1 MNEVVIPL
9 KIQGIA
15 QMKAELR
22 ELKGAIASA
31 TDPAQMTALAQ
42 QAGVLSDK
50 IKDANEAVSVFAS
63 GSKFEQ
69 VSNGLGGIK
78 DSLMSLDFE
87 EAAEKSKTFATAL
100 GGINKTDIT
109 KSMKGIVDMTKTLTG
124 AFFKLGL
131 TILMNPIFL
140 IVAAVIAII
149 AVIALVLKSFGVL
162 DDVINAMMM
171 PINMLIAGFKAL
183 TDWLGLTA
191 FAAEDNA
198 AKTLAAN
205 EKVTE
210 SSKDRAAS
218 MTADLGREIAEAKA
232 AGKDT
237 TKLEEEKSNVQI
249 KEADKRRGTAYKAL
263 AAQRKLGEDADQ
275 ETIKKLKKQIKE
287 ENELIKQGY
296 SDKKVA
302 KLNDIKADSDAED
315 KKQADAAA
323 KQKAANE
330 KYAAADKASMQQI
343 AEARKIVT
351 DSAKTAQQIELDDLA
366 AGYAIKIATATKFK
380 NDTTALIEAQK
391 IQEAAITK
399 KYDDEAKAKK
409 AENDA
414 KAAAFRLDEAKSL
427 ADRLAKL
434 DDTIG
439 LTADEAANVRRI
451 KERKAQKEY
460 YDLLLGDAIAG
471 KQSQAVLDQI
481 EIEQMNALND
491 IEIKYSDE
499 KKTRDKSVSDNA
511 IAEDKRVYDAKIANA
526 QKDFEFAGKTL
537 GAIEGISNLVMDSKL
552 KKVEKGSKEEEKLLR
567 KQFKLNKA
575 MQLAG
580 AVIDAGKAIT
590 ASLASSPIA
599 IGPVPNPAGIASL
612 AFAAITSATNIA
624 KIAGTQFTSSSAPS
638 ADTPGNI
645 GGGASTTA
653 VAPAAGPQLFGQA
666 NTGSQ
671 VNAGGGSN
679 NITVTAVVSETEITS
694 SQNTISNIQQNSV
707 L

>member
-22 ELKGAIASA
+22 ELKGSIASA
-31 TDPAQMTALAQ
+31 TDPAQMAALAQ

-50 IKDANEAVSVFAS
+50 IKDANEAVAVFAS

-100 GGINKTDIT
+100 GGIGKADIGKAIGGIT
-109 KSMKGIVDMTKTLTG
+109 SMIGTLSK
-124 AFFKLGL
+124 AFIKLGI

-140 IVAAVIAII
+140 IVAAVVAII

-162 DDVINAMMM
+162 DDVIAALMV
-171 PINMLIAGFKAL
+171 PINALIQGFKDL

-198 AKTLAAN
+198 ARTLAAN

-210 SSKDRAAS
+210 SSKERTAS

-232 AGKDT
+232 AGLDT

-296 SDKKVA
+296 SDKRVA
-302 KLNDIKADSDAED
+302 KLTDIKADSDAED
-315 KKQADAAA
+315 KKQSEAAA

-351 DSAKTAQQIELDDLA
+351 DSAKTAQQIELDDLKA
-366 AGYAIKIATATKFK
+366 AYAIKIAEANKYK
-380 NDTTALIEAQK
+380 NDTTALVEAQK
-391 IQEAAITK
+391 IQEKAITD
-399 KYDDEAKAKK
+399 KYKAEDDAKK
-409 AENDA
+409 ADDDA
-414 KAAAFRLDEAKSL
+414 KKKEANAKIIADTIAAEDARYLEIQRLSTSAAEFEKLQAQQAFEAKT
-427 ADRLAKL
+427 AKL
-434 DDTIG
+434 KEDDELYLLYKAEFQTKLDAIDTEA
-439 LTADEAANVRRI
+439 LEKTKALEAAKRAEQFATI
-451 KERKAQKEY
+451 QK
-460 YDLLLGDAIAG
+460 GF
-471 KQSQAVLDQI
+471 
-481 EIEQMNALND
+481 
-491 IEIKYSDE
+491 
-499 KKTRDKSVSDNA
+499 DNA
-511 IAEDKRVYDAKIANA
+511 K
-526 QKDFEFAGKTL
+526 QGL
-537 GAIEGISNLVMDSKL
+537 SAIEGITSLVQANKL
-552 KKVEKGSKEEEKLLR
+552 KGVEKGSKEEEKIMR
-567 KQFKLNKA
+567 KQFKINKA

-590 ASLASSPIA
+590 ASLASAPIA

-612 AFAAITSATNIA
+612 AFATITSATNIA

-645 GGGASTTA
+645 GGGGESTTA

-671 VNAGGGSN
+671 VNAGGGTPN
-679 NITVTAVVSETEITS
+679 NITVTAVVSETEITA
-694 SQNTISNIQQNSV
+694 SQNNISNIQQNSV

>member
-22 ELKGAIASA
+22 ELKGSIASA
-31 TDPAQMTALAQ
+31 TDPAQMAALAQ

-50 IKDANEAVSVFAS
+50 IKDANDAVNVFAT

-100 GGINKTDIT
+100 GGINKADIGKAIGGIT
-109 KSMKGIVDMTKTLTG
+109 SMIGTLSK
-124 AFFKLGL
+124 AFIKLGL

-140 IVAAVIAII
+140 IVAAVVAII

-171 PINMLIAGFKAL
+171 PINALIAGFKAL

-198 AKTLAAN
+198 ARTLAAN

-210 SSKDRAAS
+210 SSKERTAS

-249 KEADKRRGTAYKAL
+249 KGADRRRDSAYKAL

-275 ETIKKLKKQIKE
+275 ETIKKLKKQITE
-287 ENELIKQGY
+287 ETELIKQGY

-302 KLNDIKADSDAED
+302 KLTDIAEAEADAE
-315 KKQADAAA
+315 KAAEKAKAQAD
-323 KQKAANE
+323 KWR
-330 KYAAADKASMQQI
+330 AADKAS
-343 AEARKIVT
+343 EADVTSAAKIIS
-351 DSAKTAQQIELDDLA
+351 DSKKTAQQIELDDLA
-366 AGYAIKIATATKFK
+366 AGYATKIATAIKYK

-391 IQEAAITK
+391 IQEAAIIK
-399 KYDDEAKAKK
+399 KYEDEAKAKK

-414 KAAAFRLDEAKSL
+414 KADAYKLDAAKSL
-427 ADRLAKL
+427 NERLAKL
-434 DDTIG
+434 NDENG
-439 LTADEAANVRRI
+439 LTTEEAADLRRR
-451 KERKAQKEY
+451 KERRAAEDYYKELVSDASKAVELKLQ
-460 YDLLLGDAIAG
+460 D
-471 KQSQAVLDQI
+471 QSILDKI
-481 EIEQMNALND
+481 EVDRLNTLND
-491 IEIKYSDE
+491 INIKYADE
-499 KKTRDKSVSDNA
+499 KKARDKAVTDNG
-511 IAEDKRVYDAKIANA
+511 IAEDKKLFDAKMKNIEAGFKLTQSVGEAIAFMADTNITA
-526 QKDFEFAGKTL
+526 Q
-537 GAIEGISNLVMDSKL
+537 L
-552 KKVEKGSKEEEKLLR
+552 KKVKKGSKEEEVLLK
-567 KQFKLNKA
+567 KQFEQNKKA
-575 MQLAG
+575 QLAAAIINAAQAQVSILAQYPKFDG
-580 AVIDAGKAIT
+580 GFAMVAAMAG
-590 ASLASSPIA
+590 
-599 IGPVPNPAGIASL
+599 
-612 AFAAITSATNIA
+612 AAITSAMAIG
-624 KIAGTQFTSSSAPS
+624 KITAASFS
-638 ADTPGNI
+638 
-645 GGGASTTA
+645 GGGSTPDSPDSSLTSTTA
-653 VAPAAGPQLFGQA
+653 VAPTAGPSLFGSA

-671 VNAGGGSN
+671 VTAGGSTGQ
-679 NITVTAVVSETEITS
+679 NITVTAIVSETEITA
-694 SQNTISNIQQNSV
+694 SQNHINNIQQNSV

>member
-22 ELKGAIASA
+22 ELKGSIANA

-42 QAGVLSDK
+42 QAGVLSDR
-50 IKDANEAVSVFAS
+50 IKDANDAVNVFAS

-100 GGINKTDIT
+100 GMVNKADIA

-124 AFFKLGL
+124 AFLKLGM

-140 IVAAVIAII
+140 IVAAVVAII

-171 PINMLIAGFKAL
+171 PINALIAGFKAL

-198 AKTLAAN
+198 ARTLAAN

-210 SSKDRAAS
+210 SSKERTAS

-232 AGKDT
+232 AGLDT

-249 KEADKRRGTAYKAL
+249 KEADKRKQSAKKAL
-263 AAQRKLGEDADQ
+263 DGQKKLGDDADQ
-275 ETIKKLKKQIKE
+275 ETIKKLKKQIRE
-287 ENELIKQGY
+287 ENEIIKQGY

-302 KLNDIKADSDAED
+302 KLTNIKEDEEDA
-315 KKQADAAA
+315 KKAAE
-323 KQKAANE
+323 KQKAAND
-330 KYAAADKASMQQI
+330 KYIAADKASMEQI

-351 DSAKTAQQIELDDLA
+351 DSAKTAQQVELDDLA
-366 AGYAIKIATATKFK
+366 AAYAVKIATATKYK
-380 NDTTALIEAQK
+380 NDTTALLEAQK
-391 IQEAAITK
+391 IQEAAINK
-399 KYDDEAKAKK
+399 KYSDATQAIEDEKKAKK
-409 AENDA
+409 KEADA
-414 KAAAFRLDEAKSL
+414 KTIADTIALEDARYLEIQRLSTSAAEFEKLQLQQAFEAKTAKL
-427 ADRLAKL
+427 KEDDELYLLYKAEYQKKL
-434 DDTIG
+434 DDIDTA
-439 LTADEAANVRRI
+439 TVEKVKADEATKRAEQFATI
-451 KERKAQKEY
+451 QK
-460 YDLLLGDAIAG
+460 G
-471 KQSQAVLDQI
+471 
-481 EIEQMNALND
+481 
-491 IEIKYSDE
+491 
-499 KKTRDKSVSDNA
+499 
-511 IAEDKRVYDAKIANA
+511 
-526 QKDFEFAGKTL
+526 FEFAEKTL
-537 GAIEGISNLVMDSKL
+537 GAIEGITSLAQANKL
-552 KKVEKGSKEEEKLLR
+552 KGVQKGSKEEEKIMR
-567 KQFKLNKA
+567 KQFNLNKA

-612 AFAAITSATNIA
+612 AFATITSATNIA
-624 KIAGTQFTSSSAPS
+624 KIAATQFTSSSAPS

-645 GGGASTTA
+645 GGGGASTTA
-653 VAPAAGPQLFGQA
+653 VAPTAGPQLFGQA

-671 VNAGGGSN
+671 VNAGGSTN
-679 NITVTAVVSETEITS
+679 NITVTAIVSETEITS
-694 SQNTISNIQQNSV
+694 SQNHINNIQNNSV

>member
-42 QAGVLSDK
+42 QAGVLSDR
-50 IKDANEAVSVFAS
+50 IKDANDAVNVFAS

-100 GGINKTDIT
+100 GMVNKADIAKSIGGITSTI
-109 KSMKGIVDMTKTLTG
+109 GTLSK
-124 AFFKLGL
+124 AFIKLGL

-140 IVAAVIAII
+140 IVAAVVAII

-171 PINMLIAGFKAL
+171 PINALIAGFKAL

-198 AKTLAAN
+198 ARTLAAN

-210 SSKDRAAS
+210 SSKERTAS

-232 AGKDT
+232 AGLDT

-249 KEADKRRGTAYKAL
+249 KEADKRKQSAKKAL
-263 AAQRKLGEDADQ
+263 DGQKKLGDDADQ
-275 ETIKKLKKQIKE
+275 ETIKKLKKQIRE
-287 ENELIKQGY
+287 ENEIIKQGY
-296 SDKKVA
+296 SDKTIA
-302 KLNDIKADSDAED
+302 KLNDIKADEEAAKKAAE
-315 KKQADAAA
+315 
-323 KQKAANE
+323 KQKAAND
-330 KYAAADKASMQQI
+330 KYIAADKASMEQI

-351 DSAKTAQQIELDDLA
+351 DSAKSAQQVELDDLA
-366 AGYAIKIATATKFK
+366 AAYAVKIATATKYK
-380 NDTTALIEAQK
+380 NDTTALLEAQK
-391 IQEAAITK
+391 IQEAAINK
-399 KYDDEAKAKK
+399 KYSDATQAIEDEKKAKK
-409 AENDA
+409 KEADA
-414 KAAAFRLDEAKSL
+414 KTIADTIALEDARYLEIQRLSTSAAEFEKLQLQQAFEAKTAKL
-427 ADRLAKL
+427 KEDDELYLLYKAEYQKKL
-434 DDTIG
+434 DDIDTAAVEKVK
-439 LTADEAANVRRI
+439 ADEATKRAEQFATI
-451 KERKAQKEY
+451 QK
-460 YDLLLGDAIAG
+460 G
-471 KQSQAVLDQI
+471 
-481 EIEQMNALND
+481 
-491 IEIKYSDE
+491 
-499 KKTRDKSVSDNA
+499 
-511 IAEDKRVYDAKIANA
+511 
-526 QKDFEFAGKTL
+526 FEFAEKTL
-537 GAIEGISNLVMDSKL
+537 GAIEGITSLAQANKL
-552 KKVEKGSKEEEKLLR
+552 KGVEKGSKEEEKIMR
-567 KQFKLNKA
+567 KQFKMNKA

-612 AFAAITSATNIA
+612 AFATITSATNIA
-624 KIAGTQFTSSSAPS
+624 KIAATQFTSSSAPS

-645 GGGASTTA
+645 GGGGASTTA
-653 VAPAAGPQLFGQA
+653 VAPTAGPQLFGQA

-671 VNAGGGSN
+671 VNAGGSTN
-679 NITVTAVVSETEITS
+679 NITVTAIVSETEITS
-694 SQNTISNIQQNSV
+694 SQNHINNIQNNSV

>member
-1 MNEVVIPL
+1 MNEVTIPL

-22 ELKGAIASA
+22 ELKGSIANA

-50 IKDANEAVSVFAS
+50 IKDANDAVNVFAS

-100 GGINKTDIT
+100 GGLNKADIT
-109 KSMKGIVDMTKTLTG
+109 KSMKGMVDMTKTLTG
-124 AFFKLGL
+124 AFLKLGL

-140 IVAAVIAII
+140 IVAAVVAII

-171 PINMLIAGFKAL
+171 PINALIAGFKAL

-191 FAAEDNA
+191 FAAEENA

-210 SSKDRAAS
+210 SSKERTALV
-218 MTADLGREIAEAKA
+218 TADLGREIAEAKA

-263 AAQRKLGEDADQ
+263 AAQRKLGEDADK
-275 ETIKKLKKQIKE
+275 ETIKKLKKQIIE
-287 ENELIKQGY
+287 ENEIIKQGY
-296 SDKKVA
+296 SDKKIA
-302 KLNDIKADSDAED
+302 KLNDIKAD
-315 KKQADAAA
+315 
-323 KQKAANE
+323 
-330 KYAAADKASMQQI
+330 AAADATAAKEAAARAKQYASDRLNARREIRKQEIGLAGSDMEQERLTIINDHKVKLEDIKNNAALTKAEKIRLQELEDQLFEQKKIEFTAKQTAIDKENKAKKKEADAKAITDAI
-343 AEARKIVT
+343 AAEDFRYNEIQRLT
-351 DSAKTAQQIELDDLA
+351 TSAAEYEKLQAQQAFETKTSGLKENDELYLLYKKEYQKKLDDIDTA
-366 AGYAIKIATATKFK
+366 AVEKVKS
-380 NDTTALIEAQK
+380 
-391 IQEAAITK
+391 
-399 KYDDEAKAKK
+399 DEAKKR
-409 AENDA
+409 AEQFA
-414 KAAAFRLDEAKSL
+414 
-427 ADRLAKL
+427 
-434 DDTIG
+434 TI
-439 LTADEAANVRRI
+439 
-451 KERKAQKEY
+451 QK
-460 YDLLLGDAIAG
+460 G
-471 KQSQAVLDQI
+471 
-481 EIEQMNALND
+481 
-491 IEIKYSDE
+491 
-499 KKTRDKSVSDNA
+499 
-511 IAEDKRVYDAKIANA
+511 
-526 QKDFEFAGKTL
+526 FEFAQKTL
-537 GAIEGISNLVMDSKL
+537 GAIEGITSLAQANKL
-552 KKVEKGSKEEEKLLR
+552 KGIEKGSKEEEKILR
-567 KQFKLNKA
+567 QQFKINKS

-580 AVIDAGKAIT
+580 AIIDAGKAIT

-612 AFAAITSATNIA
+612 AFAATTSAINIA
-624 KIAGTQFTSSSAPS
+624 KIAATQFTSTAGPS
-638 ADTPGNI
+638 ADTPP
-645 GGGASTTA
+645 STTA
-653 VAPAAGPQLFGQA
+653 VAPASGPNLFGQA

-671 VNAGGGSN
+671 VNAGDGTGQ
-679 NITVTAVVSETEITS
+679 NITVTAIVSETEITA
-694 SQNTISNIQQNSV
+694 SQNHINNIQQNSV

>member
-42 QAGVLSDK
+42 QAGVLSDR
-50 IKDANEAVSVFAS
+50 IKDANDAVNVFAS

-109 KSMKGIVDMTKTLTG
+109 KSMKGMVDMTKTLSG
-124 AFFKLGL
+124 AFLKLGA

-140 IVAAVIAII
+140 IVAAVVAII
-149 AVIALVLKSFGVL
+149 AVVALVLKSFGVL
-162 DDVINAMMM
+162 DNVIKAMMM
-171 PINMLIAGFKAL
+171 PINALIAGFKAL

-210 SSKDRAAS
+210 SSKERTAS
-218 MTADLGREIAEAKA
+218 ITADLGREIAEAKA

-249 KEADKRRGTAYKAL
+249 KGADRRRDSAYKAL

-296 SDKKVA
+296 SDKRVA
-302 KLNDIKADSDAED
+302 KLTDIKADSDAED
-315 KKQADAAA
+315 KKQSEAAA

-351 DSAKTAQQIELDDLA
+351 DSAKTAQQIELDDLKA
-366 AGYAIKIATATKFK
+366 AYAIKIAEANKYK
-380 NDTTALIEAQK
+380 NDTTALVEAQK
-391 IQEAAITK
+391 IQETAITA
-399 KYDDEAKAKK
+399 KYKAEDDAKK
-409 AENDA
+409 AEDDA
-414 KAAAFRLDEAKSL
+414 KKKEANAKTIADTIAAEDARYLEIQRLSTSAAEFEKLQLQQAFEAKT
-427 ADRLAKL
+427 AKL
-434 DDTIG
+434 KEDDELYLLYKAEFQTKLDAID
-439 LTADEAANVRRI
+439 TATVEKVKADEATKRAEQFATI
-451 KERKAQKEY
+451 QK
-460 YDLLLGDAIAG
+460 G
-471 KQSQAVLDQI
+471 
-481 EIEQMNALND
+481 
-491 IEIKYSDE
+491 
-499 KKTRDKSVSDNA
+499 
-511 IAEDKRVYDAKIANA
+511 
-526 QKDFEFAGKTL
+526 FEFAEKTL
-537 GAIEGISNLVMDSKL
+537 GAIEGITSLVQANKL
-552 KKVEKGSKEEEKLLR
+552 KGVEKGSKEEEKIMR
-567 KQFKLNKA
+567 KQFKINKA

-590 ASLASSPIA
+590 ASLASAPIA

-612 AFAAITSATNIA
+612 AFATITSATNIA

-645 GGGASTTA
+645 GGGGESTTA

-671 VNAGGGSN
+671 VNAGGGTPN
-679 NITVTAVVSETEITS
+679 NITVTAVVSETEITA
-694 SQNTISNIQQNSV
+694 SQNNISNIQQNSV

>member
-1 MNEVVIPL
+1 MNEVTIPL

-15 QMKAELR
+15 QMKAELK
-22 ELKGAIASA
+22 ELKSAIASA

-42 QAGVLSDK
+42 KAGELSDK
-50 IKDANEAVSVFAS
+50 IKDANDAVNVFAS

-100 GGINKTDIT
+100 GGLNKADIT
-109 KSMKGIVDMTKTLTG
+109 KSMKGMVDMTKTLTG
-124 AFFKLGL
+124 AFLKLGL

-140 IVAAVIAII
+140 IVAAVVAII

-171 PINMLIAGFKAL
+171 PINALIAGFKAL

-191 FAAEDNA
+191 FAAEENA

-210 SSKDRAAS
+210 SSKERTALV
-218 MTADLGREIAEAKA
+218 TADLGREIAEAKA

-263 AAQRKLGEDADQ
+263 AAQRKLGDDADQ
-275 ETIKKLKKQIKE
+275 ETIKKLKKQITE
-287 ENELIKQGY
+287 ETELIKQGY

-302 KLNDIKADSDAED
+302 KLTDIAEAEAAAEKAAE
-315 KKQADAAA
+315 KAKAQAD
-323 KQKAANE
+323 KWR
-330 KYAAADKASMQQI
+330 AADKAS
-343 AEARKIVT
+343 EADVTAAAKIIS
-351 DSAKTAQQIELDDLA
+351 DSKKTAQQIELDDLA
-366 AGYAIKIATATKFK
+366 AGYATKIATAIKYK

-391 IQEAAITK
+391 IQEAAIIK

-414 KAAAFRLDEAKSL
+414 KADAYKLDAAKSL
-427 ADRLAKL
+427 AERLAKL
-434 DDTIG
+434 DDENG
-439 LTADEAANVRRI
+439 LTIEEAADLRRR
-451 KERKAQKEY
+451 KERRAQEDYYKELVSDASKAVELKLQ
-460 YDLLLGDAIAG
+460 D
-471 KQSQAVLDQI
+471 QSILDKI
-481 EIEQMNALND
+481 EVDRLNTLND
-491 IEIKYSDE
+491 IEIKYADE
-499 KKTRDKSVSDNA
+499 KKARDKAVADNA
-511 IAEDKRVYDAKIANA
+511 IAEDKKVYDAKIASV

-537 GAIEGISNLVMDSKL
+537 GAIEGITSLAQANKL
-552 KKVEKGSKEEEKLLR
+552 KGVEKGSKEEEKILR
-567 KQFKLNKA
+567 QQFKINKS

-580 AVIDAGKAIT
+580 AIIDAGKAIT

-612 AFAAITSATNIA
+612 AFAATTSAINIA
-624 KIAGTQFTSSSAPS
+624 KIAATQFTSTAGPS
-638 ADTPGNI
+638 ADTPP
-645 GGGASTTA
+645 STTA
-653 VAPAAGPQLFGQA
+653 VAPASAPNLFGSA

-671 VNAGGGSN
+671 VTAGDGSN
-679 NITVTAVVSETEITS
+679 NITVTAIVSETEITA
-694 SQNTISNIQQNSV
+694 SQNHINNIQQNSV

>member
-22 ELKGAIASA
+22 ELKGSIASA

-42 QAGVLSDK
+42 QAGVLSDR
-50 IKDANEAVSVFAS
+50 IKDANEAVNVFAS

-100 GGINKTDIT
+100 GGIGKADIGKAIGGIT
-109 KSMKGIVDMTKTLTG
+109 SMIGTLSK
-124 AFFKLGL
+124 AFIKLAI

-140 IVAAVIAII
+140 IAAAVIAII
-149 AVIALVLKSFGVL
+149 AVVVLVLKSFGVL
-162 DDVINAMMM
+162 DDILNAMMM
-171 PINMLIAGFKAL
+171 PINLLIAGFKAL

-191 FAAEDNA
+191 FAAQDNA

-210 SSKDRAAS
+210 SSKERTAS

-249 KEADKRRGTAYKAL
+249 KGADRRRDSAYKAL

-275 ETIKKLKKQIKE
+275 ETIKKLKKQIRE

-296 SDKKVA
+296 SDKRVA
-302 KLNDIKADSDAED
+302 KLTDIKADSDAED
-315 KKQADAAA
+315 KKQSEAAA

-351 DSAKTAQQIELDDLA
+351 DSAKTAQQIELDDLKA
-366 AGYAIKIATATKFK
+366 AYAIKIAEANKYK
-380 NDTTALIEAQK
+380 NDTTALVEAQK
-391 IQEAAITK
+391 IQETAITA
-399 KYDDEAKAKK
+399 KYKAEDDAKK
-409 AENDA
+409 AEDNAKKKEANA
-414 KAAAFRLDEAKSL
+414 KAI
-427 ADRLAKL
+427 
-434 DDTIG
+434 T
-439 LTADEAANVRRI
+439 
-451 KERKAQKEY
+451 
-460 YDLLLGDAIAG
+460 DAIAFEDAKYLELVRLRDG
-471 KQSQAVLDQI
+471 QAEFDKLKLQQEFDEKTAKLKEDDELFLLYKKEFQDKVDAIDTASIEKIKAEKQKARAEEMAAIKGGLDTATD
-481 EIEQMNALND
+481 ALN
-491 IEIKYSDE
+491 
-499 KKTRDKSVSDNA
+499 
-511 IAEDKRVYDAKIANA
+511 
-526 QKDFEFAGKTL
+526 
-537 GAIEGISNLVMDSKL
+537 GINSLTSIGMEAKL
-552 KKVEKGSKEEEKLLR
+552 KGVKKGSKEEEKILR
-567 KQFKLNKA
+567 AQFKQQKA
-575 MQLAG
+575 MQLAM
-580 AVIDAGKAIT
+580 
-590 ASLASSPIA
+590 
-599 IGPVPNPAGIASL
+599 
-612 AFAAITSATNIA
+612 AAINGAQAILAILTVPDFTLGVASAIRIGAAVAATAGSIA
-624 KIAGTQFTSSSAPS
+624 TIAGTQFGGSASAPTAPDVS
-638 ADTPGNI
+638 

-671 VNAGGGSN
+671 VNAGGGTPN
-679 NITVTAVVSETEITS
+679 NITVTAVVSETEITA
-694 SQNTISNIQQNSV
+694 SQNNISNIQQNSV

>member
-22 ELKGAIASA
+22 ELKGLIASA

-42 QAGVLSDK
+42 QAGVLSDR
-50 IKDANEAVSVFAS
+50 IKDANDAVNVFAS

-109 KSMKGIVDMTKTLTG
+109 KSMKGMVDMTKTLSG
-124 AFFKLGL
+124 AFLKLGM

-140 IVAAVIAII
+140 IVAAVVAII
-149 AVIALVLKSFGVL
+149 AVVALVLKSFGVL
-162 DDVINAMMM
+162 DDVIKAMMM

-210 SSKDRAAS
+210 SSKERTAS

-249 KEADKRRGTAYKAL
+249 KGADKRRDSAYKAL

-296 SDKKVA
+296 SDKRVA
-302 KLNDIKADSDAED
+302 KLTDIKADADAED
-315 KKQADAAA
+315 KKQSEAAA

-351 DSAKTAQQIELDDLA
+351 DSAKSAQQIELDDLKA
-366 AGYAIKIATATKFK
+366 AYAIKIAEAVKYK
-380 NDTTALIEAQK
+380 NDTTALLDAQK
-391 IQEAAITK
+391 IQETAIIA
-399 KYDDEAKAKK
+399 KYKAEDDAKK
-409 AENDA
+409 AEDDA
-414 KAAAFRLDEAKSL
+414 KKKEANAKTIADTIAAEDARYLEIQRLSTSAAEFEKLQLQQAFEAKT
-427 ADRLAKL
+427 AKL
-434 DDTIG
+434 KEDDELYLLYKAEFQTKLDAID
-439 LTADEAANVRRI
+439 TATVEKVKADEATKRAEQFATI
-451 KERKAQKEY
+451 QKG
-460 YDLLLGDAIAG
+460 LDAA
-471 KQSQAVLDQI
+471 KQGLS
-481 EIEQMNALND
+481 
-491 IEIKYSDE
+491 
-499 KKTRDKSVSDNA
+499 
-511 IAEDKRVYDAKIANA
+511 
-526 QKDFEFAGKTL
+526 
-537 GAIEGISNLVMDSKL
+537 AIEGLTSLVQANKL
-552 KKVEKGSKEEEKLLR
+552 KGVEKGSKEEEKIMK
-567 KQFKLNKA
+567 KQFKINKA

-645 GGGASTTA
+645 GGGGESTTA

-671 VNAGGGSN
+671 VNAGGGTPN
-679 NITVTAVVSETEITS
+679 NITVTAVVSETEITA
-694 SQNTISNIQQNSV
+694 SQNNISNIQQNSV

>member
-1 MNEVVIPL
+1 
-9 KIQGIA
+9 
-15 QMKAELR
+15 
-22 ELKGAIASA
+22 
-31 TDPAQMTALAQ
+31 MTALAQ
-42 QAGVLSDK
+42 QAGVLSDR
-50 IKDANEAVSVFAS
+50 IKDANDAVNVFAS

-109 KSMKGIVDMTKTLTG
+109 KSMKGMVDMTKTLSG
-124 AFFKLGL
+124 AFLKLGM

-140 IVAAVIAII
+140 IVAAVVAII

-171 PINMLIAGFKAL
+171 PINALIAGFKAL

-198 AKTLAAN
+198 ARTLAAN

-210 SSKDRAAS
+210 SSKERTAS

-249 KEADKRRGTAYKAL
+249 KGADRRRDSAYKAL

-275 ETIKKLKKQIKE
+275 ETIKKLKKQIRE
-287 ENELIKQGY
+287 ETELIKQGY
-296 SDKKVA
+296 SDKRVA
-302 KLNDIKADSDAED
+302 KLTDIKADSDAED
-315 KKQADAAA
+315 KKQSEAAA

-351 DSAKTAQQIELDDLA
+351 DSAKTAQQIELDDLKA
-366 AGYAIKIATATKFK
+366 AYAIKIAEANKYK
-380 NDTTALIEAQK
+380 NDTTALVEAQK
-391 IQEAAITK
+391 IQEKAITD
-399 KYDDEAKAKK
+399 KYKAEDDAKK
-409 AENDA
+409 AEDDA
-414 KAAAFRLDEAKSL
+414 KKKEANAKTIADAIAAEDARYLEIQRLSTSAAEFEKLQLQQAFEAKT
-427 ADRLAKL
+427 AKL
-434 DDTIG
+434 KEDDELYLLYKAEFQTKLDAID
-439 LTADEAANVRRI
+439 TATVEKVKADEATKRAEQFATI
-451 KERKAQKEY
+451 QK
-460 YDLLLGDAIAG
+460 G
-471 KQSQAVLDQI
+471 
-481 EIEQMNALND
+481 
-491 IEIKYSDE
+491 
-499 KKTRDKSVSDNA
+499 
-511 IAEDKRVYDAKIANA
+511 
-526 QKDFEFAGKTL
+526 FEFAEKTL
-537 GAIEGISNLVMDSKL
+537 GAIEGITSLVQANKL
-552 KKVEKGSKEEEKLLR
+552 KGVEKGSKEEEKIMR
-567 KQFKLNKA
+567 KQFKINKA

-590 ASLASSPIA
+590 ASLASAPIA

-612 AFAAITSATNIA
+612 AFATITSATNIA
-624 KIAGTQFTSSSAPS
+624 KIAATQFTSSSAPS

-645 GGGASTTA
+645 GGGGESTTA

-671 VNAGGGSN
+671 VNAGGETPN
-679 NITVTAVVSETEITS
+679 NITVTAIVSETEITA
-694 SQNTISNIQQNSV
+694 SQNNISNIQQNSV

>member
-42 QAGVLSDK
+42 QAGVLSDR
-50 IKDANEAVSVFAS
+50 IKDANDAVNVFAS

-100 GGINKTDIT
+100 GMVNKADIA

-140 IVAAVIAII
+140 IVAAVVAII

-171 PINMLIAGFKAL
+171 PINALIAGFKAL

-198 AKTLAAN
+198 ARTLAAN

-210 SSKDRAAS
+210 SSKERTAS

-232 AGKDT
+232 AGLDT

-249 KEADKRRGTAYKAL
+249 KEADKRKQSAKKAL
-263 AAQRKLGEDADQ
+263 DGQKKLGDDADQ
-275 ETIKKLKKQIKE
+275 ETIKKLKKQIRE
-287 ENELIKQGY
+287 ENEIIKQGY
-296 SDKKVA
+296 SDKTIA
-302 KLNDIKADSDAED
+302 KLNDIKADEEAAKKAAE
-315 KKQADAAA
+315 
-323 KQKAANE
+323 KQKAAND
-330 KYAAADKASMQQI
+330 KYIAADKASMEQI

-351 DSAKTAQQIELDDLA
+351 DSAKSAQQVELDDLA
-366 AGYAIKIATATKFK
+366 AAYAVKIATATKYK
-380 NDTTALIEAQK
+380 NDTTALLEAQK
-391 IQEAAITK
+391 IQEAAINK
-399 KYDDEAKAKK
+399 KYSDATQAIEDEKKAKK
-409 AENDA
+409 KEADA
-414 KAAAFRLDEAKSL
+414 KTIADTIALEDARYLEIQRLSTSAAEFEKLQLQQAFDEKTAKL
-427 ADRLAKL
+427 KEDDELYLLYKKEYQKKL
-434 DDTIG
+434 DDIDTA
-439 LTADEAANVRRI
+439 TVEKVKADEATKRAEQFATI
-451 KERKAQKEY
+451 QK
-460 YDLLLGDAIAG
+460 G
-471 KQSQAVLDQI
+471 
-481 EIEQMNALND
+481 
-491 IEIKYSDE
+491 
-499 KKTRDKSVSDNA
+499 
-511 IAEDKRVYDAKIANA
+511 
-526 QKDFEFAGKTL
+526 FEFAEKTL
-537 GAIEGISNLVMDSKL
+537 GAIEGITSLAQANKL
-552 KKVEKGSKEEEKLLR
+552 KGVQKGSKEEEKIMR
-567 KQFKLNKA
+567 KQFNLNKA

-612 AFAAITSATNIA
+612 AFATITSATNIA
-624 KIAGTQFTSSSAPS
+624 KIAATQFTSSSAPS

-645 GGGASTTA
+645 GGGGASTTA
-653 VAPAAGPQLFGQA
+653 VAPTAGPQLFGQA

-671 VNAGGGSN
+671 VNAGGSTN
-679 NITVTAVVSETEITS
+679 NITVTAIVSETEITS
-694 SQNTISNIQQNSV
+694 SQNHINNIQNNSV

>member
-31 TDPAQMTALAQ
+31 TDPAQMNALAQ

-50 IKDANEAVSVFAS
+50 IKDANDAVNVFAT

-87 EAAEKSKTFATAL
+87 EANAKSKAFAKNL
-100 GGINKTDIT
+100 GSLNPEEIK
-109 KSMKGIVDMTKTLTG
+109 KGIKDFTGTLGTLG
-124 AFFKLGL
+124 KAFIKLGI
-131 TILMNPIFL
+131 TILTNPIFL
-140 IVAAVIAII
+140 IVAAVVAII

-171 PINMLIAGFKAL
+171 PINALIAGFKAL

-198 AKTLAAN
+198 ARTLAAN

-210 SSKDRAAS
+210 SSKERTAS

-249 KEADKRRGTAYKAL
+249 KEADNRRGTAYKAL

-275 ETIKKLKKQIKE
+275 ETIKKLKKQIRE

-296 SDKKVA
+296 SEKKIA
-302 KLNDIKADSDAED
+302 KLTDIKADSDAED

-343 AEARKIVT
+343 AEAAKVVS
-351 DSAKTAQQIELDDLA
+351 DSKKTAQQIEIDDLKA
-366 AGYAIKIATATKFK
+366 AYAVKIAEAVKYK
-380 NDTTALIEAQK
+380 NDTTALLDAQK
-391 IQEAAITK
+391 LQEAEINK
-399 KYDDEAKAKK
+399 KYTDAAKVIDDEKIAKK
-409 AENDA
+409 KEADA
-414 KAAAFRLDEAKSL
+414 KAI
-427 ADRLAKL
+427 
-434 DDTIG
+434 T
-439 LTADEAANVRRI
+439 
-451 KERKAQKEY
+451 
-460 YDLLLGDAIAG
+460 DAIAAEDF
-471 KQSQAVLDQI
+471 KYNELARLAAETETNAQQKILKDAEYKKL
-481 EIEQMNALND
+481 IEQQAFEAKTAKLKEDDELYILYKKEFQGKLDAIDTEALD
-491 IEIKYSDE
+491 
-499 KKTRDKSVSDNA
+499 KTKALEAAKRAEQFATIQKGFDNA
-511 IAEDKRVYDAKIANA
+511 K
-526 QKDFEFAGKTL
+526 QGL
-537 GAIEGISNLVMDSKL
+537 SAIENITSLVQANKL
-552 KKVEKGSKEEEKLLR
+552 KGVEKGSKEEEKIMR
-567 KQFKLNKA
+567 KQFKINKA

-612 AFAAITSATNIA
+612 AFASITAATNIA

-645 GGGASTTA
+645 GGGGESTTA

-671 VNAGGGSN
+671 VNAGGAASN
-679 NITVTAVVSETEITS
+679 NITVTAVVSETEITA
-694 SQNTISNIQQNSV
+694 SQNHINNIQQNSV